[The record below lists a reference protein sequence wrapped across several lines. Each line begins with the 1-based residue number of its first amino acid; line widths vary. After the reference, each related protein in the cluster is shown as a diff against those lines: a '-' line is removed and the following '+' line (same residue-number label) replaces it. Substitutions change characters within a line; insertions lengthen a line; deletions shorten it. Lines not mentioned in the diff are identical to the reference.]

1 MIMISIYIYKQK
13 VILTI
18 IENFIYNI
26 KGKAHDNYND
36 ELKNINIDRQ
46 IQQLKHT
53 NESKKTQYEE

>member
-1 MIMISIYIYKQK
+1 MISIYIYKQK